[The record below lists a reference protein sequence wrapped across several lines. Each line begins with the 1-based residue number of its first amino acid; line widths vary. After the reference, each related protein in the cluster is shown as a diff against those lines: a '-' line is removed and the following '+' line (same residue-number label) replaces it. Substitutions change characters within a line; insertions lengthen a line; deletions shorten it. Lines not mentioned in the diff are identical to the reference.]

1 MKKIL
6 VSNLMMLKEKKRFS
20 KEISDRGFKAVF
32 PRVNQFLTE
41 DEALKYAGQI
51 DGWLAGDDMIS
62 HDVLKEFHPRLKVIS
77 KWGSGID
84 SIDLN
89 AAKSFKIPIL
99 NSPGAFSD
107 AVGEV
112 AIGYLLNLSRNISLT
127 DRLVRSGQWPKIS
140 SSGVINK
147 NIGILGFGSIGKEI
161 VSRCKSLKANVF
173 FYDPLI
179 KKSSFKYAK
188 RIAFKDLLKKSDFL
202 ILACDLNESNHH
214 IINKN
219 TISFM
224 KKGSSIINVSRGKL
238 ICEKD
243 LIQAL
248 KVKHISSAA
257 LDVYEEEPLSK
268 NSKLMNFKNVIL
280 GSHNANNLDFVTEIV
295 HQNTLAN
302 LFKYI

>member
-20 KEISDRGFKAVF
+20 KEISDRGFEAVF
-32 PRVNQFLTE
+32 PRVSQCLTE
-41 DEALKYAGQI
+41 DEALKYAGKI

-84 SIDLN
+84 SIDLK

-112 AIGYLLNLSRNISLT
+112 AVGYLLNLSRNISLT

-188 RIAFKDLLKKSDFL
+188 RIAFKDLLRKSDYL

-248 KVKHISSAA
+248 KVKHIGSAA

-295 HQNTLAN
+295 HQKIL
-302 LFKYI
+302 

>member
-20 KEISDRGFKAVF
+20 MEISKRGYKAVF
-32 PRVNQFLTE
+32 PKVNQYLKE
-41 DEALKYAGQI
+41 DEALAYAGKI
-51 DGWLAGDDMIS
+51 DGWLAGDDLIT
-62 HDVLKEFHPRLKVIS
+62 HRVLKEFYPKLQVIS

-84 SIDLN
+84 SIDLS
-89 AAKSFKIPIL
+89 AAKEFKIPVL

-107 AVGEV
+107 AVAEV
-112 AIGYLLNLSRNISLT
+112 AVGYLLNLSRNISLT
-127 DRLVRSGQWPKIS
+127 DRLVRSGQWPKTA
-140 SSGVINK
+140 SSGVVNK
-147 NIGILGFGSIGKEI
+147 NIGILGFGSIGREI
-161 VSRCKSLKANVF
+161 GSRCKNLKANIF
-173 FYDPLI
+173 FNDPLI

-188 RIAFKDLLKKSDFL
+188 RLTFKNLLKKSDYL

-248 KVKHISSAA
+248 KVKYISSVA

-268 NSKLMNFKNVIL
+268 GSKLMNFKNVIL